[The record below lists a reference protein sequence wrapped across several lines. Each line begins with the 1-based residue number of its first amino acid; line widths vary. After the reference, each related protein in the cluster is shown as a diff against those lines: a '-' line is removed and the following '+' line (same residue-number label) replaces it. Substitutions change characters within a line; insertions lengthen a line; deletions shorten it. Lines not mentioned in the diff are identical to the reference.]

1 MEHRVKRNGLLAL
14 SPLLVMMLL
23 FLVLGTTLGGFADIP
38 LLVVFIC
45 TSAYALWTLR
55 GMPFGK
61 RLTVFSRGAGE
72 PNLLLMEWIF
82 VMAGAFAASAK
93 GMGAVEAAVNLT
105 LGLLPAGML
114 LPGLFL
120 SACFISLA
128 IGTSVGTIVALTP
141 IAAGVATQSEMSV
154 ALTVAAVVSGAFFGD
169 NLSFI
174 SDTTVAA
181 TQSQGCRMS
190 DKFKT
195 NFWIALP
202 AAVVTFFVYMW
213 LSREAT
219 PIEALGVVDF
229 WKIVPYLVVLIAALL
244 GMNVL
249 VVLCVGVVL
258 SGVIGLIGG
267 DYTLAT
273 WLAAVCTGIGGMAEL
288 ILISMMAGG
297 LLSVIRR
304 GGGITY
310 LLRALT
316 KRVHTPRGAQLSI
329 ALLVSVCNLY
339 TANNTVAILSVGSLA
354 RDIAER
360 FHISPKRA
368 ASILDTFSCCI
379 QGLIPYGAQLLMAAG
394 LSALS
399 PTRIVPHLCYPLLL
413 GVSALVFIL
422 IQKKGSPQ
430 AG

>member
-14 SPLLVMMLL
+14 SPLGVMMLL
-23 FLVLGTTLGGFADIP
+23 FVVLGTTLGGFAGIP

-45 TSAYALWTLR
+45 TSIYAMWTLR
-55 GMPFGK
+55 GMPLSK

-72 PNLLLMEWIF
+72 PNLLLMIWIF
-82 VMAGAFAASAK
+82 VLAGAFASSAK

-105 LGLLPAGML
+105 LGLLPSNML
-114 LPGLFL
+114 LPGLFV

-141 IAAGVATQSEMSV
+141 IAAGVAAESEMGI

-202 AAVVTFFVYMW
+202 AALVTFFIYMW
-213 LSREAT
+213 LSRSAT
-219 PIEALGVVDF
+219 PIEVAGEVDF
-229 WKIVPYLVVLIAALL
+229 WKIVPYLVVLITALL

-249 VVLCVGVVL
+249 LVLCLGILL
-258 SGVIGLIGG
+258 SGLVGLLTA
-267 DYTLAT
+267 DYTLAS
-273 WLAAVCTGIGGMAEL
+273 WLAAICSGIGGMGEL

-310 LLRALT
+310 LLRSLT
-316 KRVHTPRGAQLSI
+316 KRVRTARGAQLSI
-329 ALLVSVCNLY
+329 ALLVAFCNLY

-360 FHISPKRA
+360 FSISPKRA
-368 ASILDTFSCCI
+368 ASLLDTFSCCV

-394 LSALS
+394 LSGLA
-399 PTRIVPHLCYPLLL
+399 PTEIVPHLCYPVLL
-413 GVSALVFIL
+413 GISALVFIVL
-422 IQKKGSPQ
+422 QKKGTP
-430 AG
+430 A